1 MRHREIIGC
10 VAVGLGIGVAS
21 LAGAGP
27 AHASADDFLYD
38 VRNNGRIS
46 GPNDQLLSLGAL
58 VCDYRQQGI
67 SPNDTIMAIYD
78 KSSLSSVSDAQ
89 FIYESALIYMC

>member
-10 VAVGLGIGVAS
+10 VAVGLGLGVAS
-21 LAGAGP
+21 FAGAGS

-38 VRNNGRIS
+38 VRNNGRIT
-46 GPNDQLLSLGAL
+46 GPEDQLIYLGSL
-58 VCDYRQQGI
+58 VCDYRRQGA
-67 SPNDTIMAIYD
+67 SPDQTIRMILD
-78 KSSLSSVSDAQ
+78 NSGLRSVSDAQ